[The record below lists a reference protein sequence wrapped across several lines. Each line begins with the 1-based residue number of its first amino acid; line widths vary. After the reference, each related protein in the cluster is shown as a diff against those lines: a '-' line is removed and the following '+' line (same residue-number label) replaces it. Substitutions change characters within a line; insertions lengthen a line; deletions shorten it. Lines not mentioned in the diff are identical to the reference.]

1 MFPRDI
7 IWSYFLFV
15 VCLAFVCGYLVNY
28 CAKRCEPW
36 CKRNRVVVATEEDI
50 ESNHTEVSM
59 DLDQDLDQDLNNKST
74 TEIK

>member
-1 MFPRDI
+1 MFPHDI

-36 CKRNRVVVATEEDI
+36 CKRNRVVAATEEDI

-59 DLDQDLDQDLNNKST
+59 DLAEDQDLNNKST